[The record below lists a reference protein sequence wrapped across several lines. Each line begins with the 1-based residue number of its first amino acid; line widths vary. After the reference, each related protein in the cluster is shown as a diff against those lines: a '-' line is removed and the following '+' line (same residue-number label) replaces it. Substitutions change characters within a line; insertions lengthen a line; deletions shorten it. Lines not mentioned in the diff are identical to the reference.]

1 MLNTSKDN
9 SKFYEHPSYDHPN
22 YSNNDNLDYS
32 LNLKFPL
39 IPKLK
44 DPNIH
49 YRCPKCYYF
58 PYIEFITNQEDITYF
73 CHCSKDTKYLSI
85 KDLFV
90 PKNEYLTFLNNRNE
104 NKNKGFLCIIHKSD
118 NSNKNRKFKYF
129 CITCKDN
136 ICKDCL
142 LYHLKNSHD
151 VINLEIQKLETNKK
165 INSIN
170 KKLIEI
176 KKEIE
181 EIDNSSSDED
191 KINTIKLEKLENG
204 NYKKIT
210 SENNKVI
217 LDNFMEL
224 INIIINDYIEYPNYY
239 LKYQKN
245 IINILYINKM
255 IIIWIFYIIIYN
267 YIY

>member
-1 MLNTSKDN
+1 MISEDS
-9 SKFYEHPSYDHPN
+9 SKFYGHLSYDIS
-22 YSNNDNLDYS
+22 SNSKVDYS
-32 LNLKFPL
+32 LNLNILP
-39 IPKLK
+39 IINLK
-44 DPNIH
+44 DPCIH
-49 YRCPKCYYF
+49 YRCPKFYNF
-58 PYIEFITNQEDITYF
+58 PIIEFKKNQEYISYI
-73 CHCSKDTKYLSI
+73 CACSKDTKYLSI

-90 PKNEYLTFLNNRNE
+90 PKNEFLTFLNNRNE
-104 NKNKGFLCIIHKSD
+104 NKNKGFLCTIHKSD
-118 NSNKNRKFKYF
+118 SSNKNRKFKYF

-142 LYHLKNSHD
+142 LYHLKKSHD

-181 EIDNSSSDED
+181 ESDNSSFDED
-191 KINTIKLEKLENG
+191 KINTIKLEQLENG

-239 LKYQKN
+239 N
-245 IINILYINKM
+245 
-255 IIIWIFYIIIYN
+255 
-267 YIY
+267 